1 MIDTK
6 TVNLVSQIVRKHLP
20 DHSYKSFIFGS
31 HATGKNRK
39 FSDIDLGIMG
49 PRSLSSKEYI
59 SIVNDLEES
68 NLSYRV
74 DLVDFT
80 KVSDKFKQVSLRD
93 TIQIWTK
100 KLNSKN

>member
-1 MIDTK
+1 MIDAK
-6 TVNLVSQIVRKHLP
+6 TIELVTQIIRRHLP
-20 DHSYKSFIFGS
+20 DQSYKSFIFGS
-31 HATGKNRK
+31 HATGNNRK

-59 SIVNDLEES
+59 SIANDLEES
-68 NLSYRV
+68 SLSFRV

-93 TIQIWTK
+93 TIQI
-100 KLNSKN
+100 